1 MKNNPQEDLPYWKAA
16 YSLDPATATVIVVV
30 AKDWR
35 EAREKAVEAFRRRTS
50 MAPRIDGSTVFSPLL
65 LVSRQK

>member
-16 YSLDPATATVIVVV
+16 YSLDHATVIVVV
-30 AKDWR
+30 AKDWW
-35 EAREKAVEAFRRRTS
+35 EAREKAVEAFRRRAS
-50 MAPRIDGSTVFSPLL
+50 MAPRIDDSTVFSPLL